1 MWLNRCF
8 YSPFSLFFLSNKLD
22 SQHCDI
28 LWPSPRQCIYKI
40 MFYSQS
46 VIWLASSGVTSRDNS
61 SENRAGSQYCGSP
74 AAWESSHAKPSFS
87 RWSWKT
93 AQKVLLCDII
103 SIQSGVSFFL
113 HTYKNVTGPLS
124 LPLEAVSDLAHCH
137 VALFLWNMANNQIW
151 RHGSVKISGFVWYW
165 LPLLAE
171 GQQCDPCWALLGPT
185 GLDKSLQQESSQSHF
200 P

>member
-1 MWLNRCF
+1 MLLFSIFTVFPLKQAWLAT
-8 YSPFSLFFLSNKLD
+8 FFDLRLD
-22 SQHCDI
+22 PP
-28 LWPSPRQCIYKI
+28 WQCIYKI
-40 MFYSQS
+40 MSYSQG

-61 SENRAGSQYCGSP
+61 SENRAGNQYCGSS

-113 HTYKNVTGPLS
+113 HTYKNVSGPLS

-137 VALFLWNMANNQIW
+137 VALFLWNMTNNQIW
-151 RHGSVKISGFVWYW
+151 HHGSLKVSSFVWYW

-185 GLDKSLQQESSQSHF
+185 GLDKSLQRESSRSHF